1 MQSIPFNM
9 NTYEEQRYERFSETI
24 DEYFNTEEHLSE
36 KECYEVFRRDAER
49 ALEELKTYHAKFGL
63 YAAYAMEQ
71 LAKQDE
77 E

>member
-1 MQSIPFNM
+1 MS
-9 NTYEEQRYERFSETI
+9 TYEEQRYDRFSETI

-36 KECYEVFRRDAER
+36 EECYEVFRRDAER
-49 ALEELKTYHAKFGL
+49 ALEELKTYHTKFGL
-63 YAAYAMEQ
+63 YATYAKEQ

>member
-1 MQSIPFNM
+1 MPFNM

-24 DEYFNTEEHLSE
+24 DEYFNAEEHLSE
-36 KECYEVFRRDAER
+36 RECYEVFRRDAER
-49 ALEELKTYHAKFGL
+49 ALKVLRTYHTKFGL

-71 LAKQDE
+71 LAKKDE